1 MKHDIALPRWVQL
14 GLASAFLAVPV
25 TAAITSLAGN
35 IHYNIQFGLAAVVIY
50 AATDIARIVLPVM
63 AEMMFGWKNWIK
75 VVMIPIVV
83 ACGYCAINYV
93 SDSRFQDL
101 FTRSEVS
108 STYTDS
114 KSEIERLVTAL
125 SNIRETSTPAA
136 LEGQITTKTS
146 SVADLR
152 TLVEDHSNP
161 KKRGPCKDVCEGIKR
176 KLEVEQA
183 ALGSLQERLGQANT
197 KLELT
202 AQLKAAR
209 TTKSTT
215 ATEVKDGGLA
225 SVLAWAGVSSKSNL
239 DMGSVF
245 INAVL
250 YLLLVEGL
258 CYLMAPA
265 ATLLLRTLYAKAEEV
280 AVVADEEVK
289 FTKTSHTVT
298 TQGDEITVFEDVAP
312 EAAITFSSAAL
323 LPFAEEP
330 VAETTVEP
338 VVALA
343 EPEVAETPIVEAA
356 PVAKKAT
363 ARKRDQW
370 GRFVKPK
377 KLPKPKAAKAVKPK
391 AVKKPKLKLA
401 DLPRPQG
408 ENVVDLVSLGKL
420 PRKD

>member
-14 GLASAFLAVPV
+14 SLASAFLAVPV
-25 TAAITSLAGN
+25 VAAITSLAGN

-50 AATDIARIVLPVM
+50 AATDVARIVLPVM
-63 AEMMFGWKNWIK
+63 AEMMFGWKVWIK

-114 KSEIERLVTAL
+114 KAEINRLAAAL
-125 SNIRETSTPAA
+125 SGIRETSTPAA
-136 LEGQITTKTS
+136 LEGQIATKNTA
-146 SVADLR
+146 VADLR
-152 TLVEDHSNP
+152 TLVDDHSNP

-176 KLEVEQA
+176 KLEAEQG
-183 ALGSLQERLGQANT
+183 ALGVLQERLGQANT

-202 AQLKAAR
+202 AQLKAAQ
-209 TTKSTT
+209 TTKSKT

-225 SVLAWAGVSSKSNL
+225 TVLAWAGVSSKNNL

-245 INAVL
+245 INALL

-265 ATLLLRTLYAKAEEV
+265 ATLLLRTLYAKPEEV
-280 AVVADEEVK
+280 AVVEDEVQ

-298 TQGDEITVFEDVAP
+298 TQGDEITVFEDVAS

-323 LPFAEEP
+323 LPYAEVE
-330 VAETTVEP
+330 ETVEP
-338 VVALA
+338 VVATA
-343 EPEVAETPIVEAA
+343 EPEVAATPIVEAA
-356 PVAKKAT
+356 PAAKKAT